1 MNARS
6 AEHHEALQAAMDGD
20 PGTGDPING
29 SPSRRQNER
38 GGARAAAEAVRRS
51 PRSAERRS
59 PRISGAA
66 SGAAPAE
73 ADVSELQAELDK
85 KAELPWLG
93 TDAKCGPVAREILS
107 YFPLSRPPEQREL
120 PVFEAGI
127 SRGR

>member
-38 GGARAAAEAVRRS
+38 GGSSWDRRS